1 MNRTF
6 QKRAGPLVLSF
17 LRAAACG
24 RKPEVS
30 STSLSKV
37 LTVLS
42 TKTEMARP
50 PETSWIRAC
59 PYRVPHCLKAN
70 YPAFK
75 SISLLKRIIRCSWLT
90 T

>member
-1 MNRTF
+1 M
-6 QKRAGPLVLSF
+6 LS
-17 LRAAACG
+17 LLGAAACG
-24 RKPEVS
+24 RKPRVS
-30 STSLSKV
+30 SISLSKV

-50 PETSWIRAC
+50 PETSQTYAC

-75 SISLLKRIIRCSWLT
+75 SISPEEDNQM
-90 T
+90 